1 MAGMQGKAFEIKW
14 LIIGALI
21 MLGLLS
27 MALPFITPIVF
38 ALFLYYIARPVK
50 RRLQPY
56 VKNESLLTLLC
67 LLAIALPVLVVLGY
81 ALILVMGQINSLL
94 SSIGMPSLPPGPLSN
109 MTAVAP
115 LLQQE
120 PAAGGYDIGNL
131 TATLQNIY
139 GQLEGYTSTIIGIKD
154 MLVSTGLTLV
164 DILFKLSLM
173 IIVTFLLLLGDD
185 RLAAWFSRTFP
196 AAARERNGALVRF
209 AKAVDSDLEA
219 VFFGNMLSVIIFGII
234 AVIVYSVLN
243 FFAPDPAF
251 LIPYPLLLGILCGLF
266 AFMPILGPWMI
277 DIPIL
282 LYAAARSL
290 MTGTFADHWWYLI
303 VMAVTISIFVENL
316 PNYVLRPFVSHGNV
330 DVGLLMLA
338 YIVGPMVFGI
348 PGLFIGAILLVLAT
362 NYFGVIVPEMQGI
375 GQRKK
380 PVARPVR
387 RGSGLKPRS

>member
-21 MLGLLS
+21 MLGLLW
-27 MALPFITPIVF
+27 MAMPFITPIVF

-120 PAAGGYDIGNL
+120 PAAGGYDIGNV

-139 GQLEGYTSTIIGIKD
+139 GQLERSTIIGIKD
-154 MLVSTGLTLV
+154 VLVSTGLTLV
-164 DILFKLSLM
+164 DILFKFSLM

-185 RLAAWFSRTFP
+185 RLVAWFSRTFP

-277 DIPIL
+277 DVPIL

-290 MTGTFADHWWYLI
+290 MTGTFTEHWWYLV

-316 PNYVLRPFVSHGNV
+316 PNYLLRPFVSHGNV

-338 YIVGPMVFGI
+338 YIVGPLVFGI

-375 GQRKK
+375 GQPKK
-380 PVARPVR
+380 RVARPAR
-387 RGSGLKPRS
+387 RGTGLKPRS